1 MKKTAN
7 FANCALRN
15 IFRVL
20 RAPLAILLLIAL
32 FECTVGNIPF
42 WNSVTGS
49 TDSMFAHNLTGP
61 GIKRLSSGGLLI
73 TDPSESYLEVNSDGS
88 SPYIQLK
95 PSLITPKKIG
105 KSPVKTDV
113 HVRIDVNKIA
123 GKPLSTNPRAI
134 SFAMLPVPDQA
145 VGVKSTLRLWIQH
158 PKGDIVDVED
168 AKANVR
174 APFSWNWG
182 RVLLLIVVSILIA
195 LWNPWSKLWKIK
207 LNTKSFNQRLLLVL
221 SWTPFIAIA
230 VVAIV
235 WNVFNGIPMHF
246 DVAGNYT
253 YDFDQYAHTADA
265 LIKGKTYLDLP
276 VPKQMQNLANPYD
289 PIARN
294 KLLSDLVHNIYWD
307 HAYYN
312 GHWYSYFGVI
322 PAVLFFM
329 PYRLISSLWINGG
342 AMLPT
347 TIATLICL
355 VGFLIS
361 GSLLVI
367 RLIERINKRASLACV
382 SICLALFFIT
392 SNTVYLWF
400 RTSFYSVPM
409 AASLFF
415 TTLGLWFYL
424 GAAKNGIAK
433 DENQAQE
440 SNESYNSIYQISA
453 KHIALGSLFIS
464 LNLGCRP
471 TFIIAFLLAIPLFY
485 NNIYFYFK
493 HLISSKKI
501 IKEDLKQI
509 IKLVLSVIV
518 PFVIVAIPIGLYNAL
533 RFGSPFNFGNE
544 YQITITDMTT
554 MRLPVQNI
562 IPSILSYLALPL
574 RFTPVFPWI
583 SINPI
588 AFNRWQYAE
597 PMIGGMFTLAPL
609 AFIGV
614 ICSLLM
620 IKKMSKFASRLTIC
634 ALILAMI
641 VVVFNS
647 LKAGIG
653 WRYIADFGWAFS
665 LSAIIGITVFLE
677 KYANVEDCT
686 TLRSKVMCYT
696 IRIVV
701 LAMLFFSITIAF
713 LGWFV
718 PGREDSVLRFN
729 PGLWHYVRCWFTL
742 I

>member
-1 MKKTAN
+1 
-7 FANCALRN
+7 
-15 IFRVL
+15 
-20 RAPLAILLLIAL
+20 
-32 FECTVGNIPF
+32 
-42 WNSVTGS
+42 
-49 TDSMFAHNLTGP
+49 
-61 GIKRLSSGGLLI
+61 
-73 TDPSESYLEVNSDGS
+73 
-88 SPYIQLK
+88 
-95 PSLITPKKIG
+95 
-105 KSPVKTDV
+105 
-113 HVRIDVNKIA
+113 
-123 GKPLSTNPRAI
+123 
-134 SFAMLPVPDQA
+134 
-145 VGVKSTLRLWIQH
+145 
-158 PKGDIVDVED
+158 
-168 AKANVR
+168 
-174 APFSWNWG
+174 
-182 RVLLLIVVSILIA
+182 
-195 LWNPWSKLWKIK
+195 
-207 LNTKSFNQRLLLVL
+207 
-221 SWTPFIAIA
+221 
-230 VVAIV
+230 
-235 WNVFNGIPMHF
+235 
-246 DVAGNYT
+246 
-253 YDFDQYAHTADA
+253 
-265 LIKGKTYLDLP
+265 
-276 VPKQMQNLANPYD
+276 
-289 PIARN
+289 
-294 KLLSDLVHNIYWD
+294 
-307 HAYYN
+307 
-312 GHWYSYFGVI
+312 
-322 PAVLFFM
+322 
-329 PYRLISSLWINGG
+329 
-342 AMLPT
+342 
-347 TIATLICL
+347 
-355 VGFLIS
+355 
-361 GSLLVI
+361 
-367 RLIERINKRASLACV
+367 
-382 SICLALFFIT
+382 
-392 SNTVYLWF
+392 
-400 RTSFYSVPM
+400 M

-415 TTLGLWFYL
+415 TSLGLWFYL

-686 TLRSKVMCYT
+686 TLRTKVMCYT
-696 IRIVV
+696 IRIAV
-701 LAMLFFSITIAF
+701 LAMLFFSIAIAF

>member
-1 MKKTAN
+1 MKTTARFAN
-7 FANCALRN
+7 FTLQH
-15 IFRVL
+15 IFHVL

-49 TDSMFAHNLTGP
+49 TDSMFAHNATGP
-61 GIKRLSSGGLLI
+61 GIERLSSGGLLI

-145 VGVKSTLRLWIQH
+145 IGVKSTLRLWIQH
-158 PKGDIVDVED
+158 PKGDVVDVED

-182 RVLLLIVVSILIA
+182 RVFLLIIISIFIA
-195 LWNPWSKLWKIK
+195 LWNPWSKLWKIR
-207 LNTKSFNQRLLLVL
+207 LNTKSINQRLLLTL
-221 SWTPFIAIA
+221 FWTPFLLIAIF
-230 VVAIV
+230 AIF

-253 YDFDQYAHTADA
+253 YDFDQYARTADA
-265 LIKGKTYLDLP
+265 LLKGKTHLDLP
-276 VPKQMQNLANPYD
+276 VPPQMQKLSNPYD

-294 KLLSDLVHNIYWD
+294 NLLSDCVHNIYWD
-307 HAYYN
+307 HAYYK

-322 PAVLFFM
+322 PVVLFFI
-329 PYRLISSLWINGG
+329 PYKIISNLWIPGG

-347 TIATLICL
+347 TITTFICL
-355 VGFLIS
+355 IGFLIF

-367 RLIERINKRASLACV
+367 RLIKRVNHQATLACV
-382 SICLALFFIT
+382 SICLTLFFIT

-415 TTLGLWFYL
+415 TSLGLWFYL
-424 GAAKNGIAK
+424 GSIK
-433 DENQAQE
+433 DEETIKSHKIVEQLKP
-440 SNESYNSIYQISA
+440 SSIISF
-453 KHIALGSLFIS
+453 KHIAAGSLFIAF
-464 LNLGCRP
+464 NLGCRP
-471 TFIIAFLLAIPLFY
+471 TFIIAFLFAIPLFY
-485 NNIYFYFK
+485 THFYSYIKNIIISDK
-493 HLISSKKI
+493 KSIENLKNLLKLILCI
-501 IKEDLKQI
+501 II
-509 IKLVLSVIV
+509 
-518 PFVIVAIPIGLYNAL
+518 PFIIVAIPIGLYNAL

-554 MRLPVQNI
+554 MRLPSQNI
-562 IPSILSYLALPL
+562 IPSILSYIALPI
-574 RFTPVFPWI
+574 RFISTFPWI
-583 SINPI
+583 AIQPI
-588 AFNRWQYAE
+588 AFEKWQYAE
-597 PMIGGMFTLAPL
+597 PMIGGMFTLSPL
-609 AFIGV
+609 ALLGI
-614 ICSLLM
+614 ICVFTM
-620 IKKMSKFASRLTIC
+620 TRNMSKIATRLAI
-634 ALILAMI
+634 ISVISGII
-641 VVVFNS
+641 VIVFDS

-653 WRYIADFGWAFS
+653 WRYIADFAWLFA
-665 LSAIIGITVFLE
+665 LSAIIGINSLLQ
-677 KYANVEDCT
+677 KYADITVCDT
-686 TLRSKVMCYT
+686 WKTKTLCYLLRFV
-696 IRIVV
+696 IFG
-701 LAMLFFSITIAF
+701 LLFFSIAIAF
-713 LGWFV
+713 LSWFV
-718 PGREDSVLRFN
+718 PGREDSILRFN
-729 PGLWHYVRCWFTL
+729 PQMWHTVRCWFTL

>member
-1 MKKTAN
+1 MRKTAN
-7 FANCALRN
+7 FANSALQR
-15 IFRVL
+15 IFCVL
-20 RAPLAILLLIAL
+20 RAPLAILLLITL
-32 FECTVGNIPF
+32 FECTIGNMPF

-49 TDSMFAHNLTGP
+49 TDSMFAHNITGP
-61 GIKRLSSGGLLI
+61 GIKRLPSGGLLI

-88 SPYIQLK
+88 SPYIQLQ
-95 PSLITPKKIG
+95 PSLIKPKKISKHPI
-105 KSPVKTDV
+105 KSDV

-123 GKPLSTNPRAI
+123 GKPLNTNPRAI

-145 VGVKSTLRLWIQH
+145 IGVKSTLRLWIQH
-158 PKGDIVDVED
+158 PKGDVVDVED

-182 RVLLLIVVSILIA
+182 RVLLLIIVSILIA
-195 LWNPWSKLWKIK
+195 LWNPWSKLWKIR
-207 LNTKSFNQRLLLVL
+207 LNSKSTSQRLLLVL

-230 VVAIV
+230 VFAII
-235 WNVFNGIPMHF
+235 WNVFNAIPMHF

-253 YDFDQYAHTADA
+253 YDFDQYARTADA
-265 LIKGKTYLDLP
+265 LLKGKTYLDLP
-276 VPKQMQNLANPYD
+276 VPKQLQNLPNPYD

-294 KLLSDLVHNIYWD
+294 KLLSNYVRNIYWD

-322 PAVLFFM
+322 PAVLFFI
-329 PYRLISSLWINGG
+329 PYRLISNLWVDGG

-367 RLIERINKRASLACV
+367 RLIERINKRASVAFA

-415 TTLGLWFYL
+415 TSLGLWFYL
-424 GAAKNGIAK
+424 GAVKDGIAQ
-433 DENQAQE
+433 DENSEQE
-440 SNESYNSIYQISA
+440 SNKSCNSIHKISA

-471 TFIIAFLLAIPLFY
+471 TFIIAFLFAIPLFY
-485 NNIYFYFK
+485 DYIYFYFK
-493 HLISSKKI
+493 YLIISKKI
-501 IKEDLKQI
+501 PLEDLKHI
-509 IKLVLSVIV
+509 IKLVLSVII

-554 MRLPVQNI
+554 MRLPLQNI

-574 RFTPVFPWI
+574 RFTHVFPWI
-583 SINPI
+583 SITPI
-588 AFNRWQYAE
+588 AFDKWQYAE
-597 PMIGGMFTLAPL
+597 PMIGGMFTLSPL
-609 AFIGV
+609 AFVGV
-614 ICSLLM
+614 VCSLLM
-620 IKKMSKFASRLTIC
+620 LKKLSKFAARF
-634 ALILAMI
+634 ALFAFIFAMI

-665 LSAIIGITVFLE
+665 LSAIVGLNVLIE
-677 KYANVEDCT
+677 KCSIVSNCDSWKTKTICYL
-686 TLRSKVMCYT
+686 LRF
-696 IRIVV
+696 IIFA
-701 LAMLFFSITIAF
+701 LLLFSITIAF